1 MGKKQYTFEKAVKR
15 YNDIMN
21 DLGLEHNTIGT
32 RLSEG
37 TENWNIRDLIAEAD
51 YQLSCY
57 YEDGHCCGE
66 LRYSDDAY
74 ERQMWRRD
82 VGRLTRFINYYKPYI
97 EGVRCT
103 QGHCSQYD
111 NHRG

>member
-15 YNDIMN
+15 YNDIMY
-21 DLGLEHNTIGT
+21 DLCREYLTIGT
-32 RLSEG
+32 DFSEHTDG
-37 TENWNIRDLIAEAD
+37 WNIRDLVAEAD

-57 YEDGHCCGE
+57 YEDGHCNGDMRYGE
-66 LRYSDDAY
+66 P
-74 ERQMWRRD
+74 EEQKMWRRE

>member
-15 YNDIMN
+15 YNDMMF
-21 DLGLEHNTIGT
+21 DLGLEFLTIGT
-32 RLSEG
+32 RFSEDTDG
-37 TENWNIRDLIAEAD
+37 WTIRDLVAEAD

-57 YEDGHCCGE
+57 FEDGNACGE
-66 LRYSDDAY
+66 MRHSEDEY
-74 ERQMWRRD
+74 ERKAWRST